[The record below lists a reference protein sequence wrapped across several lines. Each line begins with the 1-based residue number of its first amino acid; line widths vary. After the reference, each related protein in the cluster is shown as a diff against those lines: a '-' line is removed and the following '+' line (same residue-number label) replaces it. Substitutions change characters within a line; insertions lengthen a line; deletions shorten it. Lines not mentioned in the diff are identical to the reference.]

1 MYGKTF
7 VLIDGYTLAIAQSDS
22 GVLFFGCHS
31 RKAITKYDDSL
42 LIQFLARHAHNDTF
56 WQCFQAREMYENGDN
71 RFFVRDCQQLIGES
85 SWKLPQGYQNWAIWE
100 LIDQLFQIHG
110 ESYNEPI
117 CLWHPGS
124 YYPMYGIP
132 YDTALKVIQVARN
145 WSNLQEIEGI
155 ELLNETQWNLR
166 FASAVSP
173 THSLLIPQ
181 ILSEIEENASI
192 YLLFFA
198 EKARLYTP
206 NQVAAIRYE
215 LLHQMAI
222 LLPCGKLT
230 QPSHFVN
237 ANLLNRKISPEIL
250 ERLVTYPNLQRCV
263 IQAEK
268 LWHYLDGA
276 SVTQE
281 NNSLCLD
288 WMFFNPPNP
297 KPDFYRLCLQHFQ
310 KAKLHYPYTIPFAAD
325 GKQYRLVTGNVY
337 PNAIGLLTVLEI
349 TMTIN
354 ANTLFTNVNQPTYL
368 ELVIW
373 ASQTSCL
380 PPIEDW
386 EMSVD
391 WRGREDELVTLG
403 TDPSLPKAEF
413 FLNCL
418 ASHLAILWLNG
429 ERTALKKGLLPLHS
443 YFPKE
448 TYFLYCRG
456 QMLLSGELRFHYG
469 EWFDGGFLRL
479 FQAEQGE

>member
-1 MYGKTF
+1 MRDKQGKTF

-22 GVLFFGCHS
+22 GVLFSGCHS
-31 RKAITKYDDSL
+31 RKAISRYDDSL
-42 LIQFLARHAHNDTF
+42 LIQFLARHADNNTF
-56 WQCFQAREMYENGDN
+56 WQCFQAREMYENEDN

-132 YDTALKVIQVARN
+132 YDTAFKVIQVARN
-145 WSNLQEIEGI
+145 WRNLQEIEGI

-166 FASAVSP
+166 FASAASP
-173 THSLLIPQ
+173 NQPLLIPQ
-181 ILSEIEENASI
+181 ILSEIEEAASI

-198 EKARLYTP
+198 EKAQLYTP
-206 NQVAAIRYE
+206 NQVAAIRSE

-222 LLPCGKLT
+222 
-230 QPSHFVN
+230 
-237 ANLLNRKISPEIL
+237 ANLLNREISPEIL
-250 ERLVTYPNLQRCV
+250 ARLVAYPNLQRCV

-268 LWHYLDGA
+268 LWRYLDGA
-276 SVTQE
+276 SVSQE
-281 NNSLCLD
+281 KNSLCLD
-288 WMFFNPPNP
+288 WMFFDPPLP
-297 KPDFYRLCLQHFQ
+297 EPDFYRLCLEHFQ
-310 KAKLHYPYTIPFAAD
+310 KAKLQYPYTILFEAD
-325 GKQYRLVTGNVY
+325 GKQYRLVTGNLY
-337 PNAIGLLTVLEI
+337 PNAIALLTVLEI
-349 TMTIN
+349 TMPIN
-354 ANTLFTNVNQPTYL
+354 PNTLFTNVNQPTYL
-368 ELVIW
+368 ELVVW

-380 PPIEDW
+380 PPVEDW

-403 TDPSLPKAEF
+403 TDPSLPQAEF

-418 ASHLAILWLNG
+418 ASHLARLWQNG
-429 ERTALKKGLLPLHS
+429 VREATPGEYRAALKKGLLPLHS

-456 QMLLSGELRFHYG
+456 QMLLSGELRFNYG

-479 FQAEQGE
+479 FRAEQAK